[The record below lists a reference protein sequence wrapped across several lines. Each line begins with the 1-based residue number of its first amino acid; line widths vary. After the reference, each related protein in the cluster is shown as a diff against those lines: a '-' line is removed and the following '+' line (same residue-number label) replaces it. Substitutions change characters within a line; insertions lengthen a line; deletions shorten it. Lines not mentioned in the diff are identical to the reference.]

1 MSLNFEVLMSKI
13 KRGLGQIFRW
23 LTPGL
28 GVKRWLILILLGIT
42 IISIG
47 IGIYLLDLFR
57 NSPDTWWLPVI
68 SFLSLKTVSRTLRFV
83 IFGFIGF
90 GLILWGITGVN
101 KTLVI
106 PFLRPGKKLVDQ
118 VYDYRRREKGPRIV
132 VIGGG
137 HGISTVLRG
146 LKNYTHNL
154 TAVVS
159 VADDGGSSGE
169 LRRTLG
175 ILPPGDIRN
184 CLAALSNDEDLLT
197 QLFQYRFSGSAEL
210 SGHSFGNLFI
220 SAMVDITGS
229 FDDAI
234 LESGKVLSVF
244 GKVLPSTLEN
254 VHLVADVQLPNIGTE
269 VRVVGESS
277 IPEASGK
284 VRRVWIEPNDAAAF
298 PPAITSLLNA
308 DMIVVGPGSIFTSIL
323 PNLLV
328 PDILAAFQSSR
339 ALKVLVCN
347 IATQKGETD
356 QYTISDHVSALENN
370 IGKSAF
376 ELIICNDNYS
386 ATPPEGVQWVVLDEE
401 IVGDRRIYCGDLIE
415 KEFPWRHD
423 STKLS
428 KLLMD
433 LLFERTG
440 PLM

>member
-1 MSLNFEVLMSKI
+1 MPNKTELWFTKF
-13 KRGLGQIFRW
+13 KWGLAQAFRW
-23 LTPGL
+23 LVPGL
-28 GVKRWLILILLGIT
+28 GIKRWFALVLLGIT
-42 IISIG
+42 IISVG
-47 IGIYLLDLFR
+47 LGIYMLDFFR
-57 NSPDTWWLPVI
+57 NSPDTWWLPII
-68 SFLSLKTVSRTLRFV
+68 SALSLKAISRTLRFI
-83 IFGFIGF
+83 IFGTIGL
-90 GLILWGITGVN
+90 GLIFWGIWGVN
-101 KTLVI
+101 RSLVI
-106 PFLRPGKKLVDQ
+106 PLLRPGKKLVDQ
-118 VYDYRRREKGPRIV
+118 VSEYRRREKGPQVV

-146 LKNYTHNL
+146 LKEYTHNL

-197 QLFQYRFSGSAEL
+197 QLFQYRFSGSEEL

-234 LESGKVLSVF
+234 LESGRVLSVY

-254 VHLVADVQLPNIGTE
+254 VRLVADVQLPNIGTE
-269 VRVVGESS
+269 IRVVGESQ
-277 IPEASGK
+277 IPEVTGK
-284 VRRVWIEPNDAAAF
+284 VRRVWIEPNDVTAF
-298 PPAITSLLNA
+298 PPAIQSILNA
-308 DMIVVGPGSIFTSIL
+308 DMIIVGPGSIFTSIL

-328 PDILAAFQSSR
+328 PDLLAAFQASR

-356 QYTISDHVSALENN
+356 QFNISDHVYSLENN
-370 IGKSAF
+370 IGREVF
-376 ELIICNDNYS
+376 DLILCNDNYS
-386 ATPPEGVQWVVLDEE
+386 TIQPDGVEWVVIDEE
-401 IVGDRRIYCGDLIE
+401 IANDPRIYCADFIDNQY
-415 KEFPWRHD
+415 PWRHD
-423 STKLS
+423 SMKLS
-428 KLLMD
+428 KVLMD

-440 PLM
+440 PLL

>member
-1 MSLNFEVLMSKI
+1 MISKL
-13 KRGLGQIFRW
+13 KWGLGQVFRW

-28 GVKRWLILILLGIT
+28 GVKRWLVLILLGIT

-47 IGIYLLDLFR
+47 LGIYLLDLFR
-57 NSPDTWWLPVI
+57 NSPDTWWEPII
-68 SFLSLKTVSRTLRFV
+68 SFFSLKPISRTLRFV
-83 IFGFIGF
+83 IFGIIGF
-90 GLILWGITGVN
+90 GLILWGIWGVN
-101 KTLVI
+101 RTLVI
-106 PFLRPGKKLVDQ
+106 PFLRPGKKLVNQ
-118 VYDYRRREKGPRIV
+118 VYDFRRREKGPRIV

-184 CLAALSNDEDLLT
+184 CLAALSNDEGLLT

-234 LESGKVLSVF
+234 LESGRVLSAF

-254 VHLVADVQLPNIGTE
+254 VRLVADVQLSDVGTE
-269 VRVVGESS
+269 IRVVGESK
-277 IPEASGK
+277 IPETSGK
-284 VRRVWIEPNDAAAF
+284 VRRVWIEPNDATAF
-298 PPAITSLLNA
+298 PPAIQSILNA

-328 PDILAAFQSSR
+328 PDLLAAFQSSR

-356 QYTISDHVSALENN
+356 QFTISDHVTALENN
-370 IGKSAF
+370 LGKSAF

-386 ATPPEGVQWVVLDEE
+386 ATQAEGVQWVVLDEE
-401 IVGDRRIYCGDLIE
+401 IAGDRRVYCGDFLE
-415 KEFPWRHD
+415 AEFPWRHD
-423 STKLS
+423 SKKLS
-428 KLLMD
+428 KVLMD
-433 LLFERTG
+433 LLLERTG
-440 PLM
+440 PLV